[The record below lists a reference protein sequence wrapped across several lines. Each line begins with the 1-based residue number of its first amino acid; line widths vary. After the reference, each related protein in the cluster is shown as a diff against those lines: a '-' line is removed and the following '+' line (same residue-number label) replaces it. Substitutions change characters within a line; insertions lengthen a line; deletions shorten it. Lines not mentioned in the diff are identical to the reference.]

1 VPQDLQTAVPRLR
14 RLSPSVG
21 FVPLAWRNLVSDRP
35 RLLRSAGGI
44 AFAVLLM
51 LMQLGFERAFFNASL
66 DLLRLLD
73 GDIFL
78 QSASK
83 YRFATRDPFAGREL
97 DAARSVPGV
106 ASAWPLYAAWID
118 VFWKNPSDGKTS
130 LVRTLGFDPDQPV
143 LRLPKV
149 EGNPEQLHEPDT
161 VLVDRDARKFLGMDP
176 VPSQSELNGLTVRV
190 VGSFGLGPNFES
202 DGTVV
207 VGDRTFARLLP
218 GPGGGPPGVELGV
231 IKLRPGFE
239 LAAVQDAIRAKLP
252 PAIAVMTKDQLL
264 ELERNFQAD
273 VSSAGPIFAMGTL
286 VGFVVGMLIAYQII
300 YTDLSEQLPQYATMK
315 AIGYRTRYLV
325 SVVLEQAAFTGLAG
339 WIPAWLLSL
348 LLYRVVGAVALLP
361 MRMTWNLALT
371 SLVLTLGMCL
381 ISAIIAVRRVI
392 ALDPAEV
399 F

>member
-1 VPQDLQTAVPRLR
+1 MYIGALRQRLR
-14 RLSPSVG
+14 PSVG
-21 FVPLAWRNLVSDRP
+21 FVPLAWRNLVANRP
-35 RLLRSAGGI
+35 RLLRSSGGI

-66 DLLRLLD
+66 DLLQLLD

-78 QSASK
+78 QSARK
-83 YRFATRDPFAGREL
+83 YRFATRDPFPGSGLET
-97 DAARSVPGV
+97 ARSVAGV
-106 ASAWPLYAAWID
+106 ASAWPLYAAWFD
-118 VFWKNPSDGKTS
+118 VFWKNPSDGKIF

-143 LRLPKV
+143 LRLPEV
-149 EGNPEQLHEPDT
+149 EGNPELLHERDT
-161 VLVDRDARKFLGMDP
+161 VLVDRDARSFLGMDP

-190 VGSFGLGPNFES
+190 AGSFALGPNFES

-207 VGDRTFARLLP
+207 VGDQTFAQLLP

-231 IKLRPGFE
+231 IKLRPGFD
-239 LAAVQDAIRAKLP
+239 LVTAQQAIRVKLP
-252 PAIAVMTKDQLL
+252 PTIAVMTKDQLL

-286 VGFVVGMLIAYQII
+286 VGFVVGMLIAYQVI

-315 AIGYRTRYLV
+315 AIGYRTRYLIR
-325 SVVLEQAAFTGLAG
+325 VVLEQAAVSGLAG
-339 WIPAWLLSL
+339 WVPAWLFSL
-348 LLYRVVGAVALLP
+348 LLYRVVGAVAFLP
-361 MRMTWNLALT
+361 MRMTWNIALT